1 MDEQALIEAPKN
13 RWFAGARLDVEPLP
27 LDHPI
32 RSLGNVTLS
41 PHTAGLS
48 DDNWKASQRRSRTA
62 AANDMAL
69 GR

>member
-1 MDEQALIEAPKN
+1 YLANTLRGPLVDEQALIEAPKN

-41 PHTAGLS
+41 PHKYCGLV
-48 DDNWKASQRRSRTA
+48 
-62 AANDMAL
+62 
-69 GR
+69 G